1 MRDFGG
7 GNRGGGGRGGYGGG
21 RSYGGGGGGRF
32 GGNRGFGGP
41 REMFHAVC
49 SNCGKDC
56 EVPFKPSGEKPVF
69 CNDCFRKDSGD
80 TQPRGG
86 GRFNRDDRAPQGP
99 NYQAQFDTLN
109 QKLDSLIALLSETK
123 KPKEKAIVSVAK
135 AAPSEAKAKKKEVV
149 A

>member
-1 MRDFGG
+1 MRDFRSN
-7 GNRGGGGRGGYGGG
+7 NRGGGGRGGYGGG
-21 RSYGGGGGGRF
+21 RSYGGGGRF

-56 EVPFKPSGEKPVF
+56 EVPFKPSGDKPVF

-86 GRFNRDDRAPQGP
+86 GRSAP

-109 QKLDSLIALLSETK
+109 QKLDKIMSLLSEK
-123 KPKEKAIVSVAK
+123 KPKAPLSVAK
-135 AAPSEAKAKKKEVV
+135 PKKKETVV
-149 A
+149 KE

>member
-1 MRDFGG
+1 MRDFRDN
-7 GNRGGGGRGGYGGG
+7 NRGGGGRGGYGGG
-21 RSYGGGGGGRF
+21 RSFGGGGRF

-99 NYQAQFDTLN
+99 NYQAQFDALN
-109 QKLDSLIALLSETK
+109 QKLDSIISLLSETK
-123 KPKEKAIVSVAK
+123 KPKAK
-135 AAPSEAKAKKKEVV
+135 ASLSPAKAKKKEVV
-149 A
+149 AKE

>member
-1 MRDFGG
+1 MRDFNRGRGG
-7 GNRGGGGRGGYGGG
+7 GSRGGGGRGGP
-21 RSYGGGGGGRF
+21 GGGRF
-32 GGNRGFGGP
+32 GGGDFR
-41 REMFHAVC
+41 REMHPAVC

-99 NYQAQFDTLN
+99 NYQAQFYALN
-109 QKLDSLIALLSETK
+109 QKLDSIISLLSETK
-123 KPKEKAIVSVAK
+123 KPKAK
-135 AAPSEAKAKKKEVV
+135 ASLSPAKAKKKEVV
-149 A
+149 AKE